1 MSLKY
6 RDSQGTETPVAG
18 LNGASGELVPSVAL
32 QQSGTVTC
40 NISTSDNLAKATVT
54 FSTPMPDAD
63 YIINIEVTAWSGGGD
78 LGTNISISGKSKNGF
93 TIRQYV
99 ADAAHTSSMTYKWQ
113 AFKLMTDQVH
123 EADAAHIAQNTANFA
138 PAFSDVTSY
147 SVSDYVT
154 YNNILYRCTTAH
166 TAGTWV
172 AGHFTAVTVG
182 ERLTPLEAY
191 TAINTLALDAT
202 FEAGITASNLQA
214 RLSGRVVQ
222 LNFNGVVVSTL
233 KSALSTLLTFS
244 ESLPAPNSYV
254 FIPTVDAD
262 TGTPYMLYLMR
273 GRKLQCR
280 TAIDGSNSPVHLI
293 GSCTYI
299 SV

>member
-6 RDSQGTETPVAG
+6 RDSSGTETPVAG
-18 LNGASGELVPSVAL
+18 LNGTSSELVPSAAL
-32 QQSGTVTC
+32 YQSGTG
-40 NISTSDNLAKATVT
+40 NIDTISVGGYVNKEIT
-54 FSTPMPDAD
+54 FTTPMPDTD
-63 YIINIEVTAWSGGGD
+63 YVINFDVNLTGGI
-78 LGTNISISGKSKNGF
+78 LFTVMSKTVSSFVVNIRNMNDRELSITF
-93 TIRQYV
+93 T
-99 ADAAHTSSMTYKWQ
+99 WQ
-113 AFKLMTDQVH
+113 AFKLMTDTVH

-166 TAGTWV
+166 TAGTWA

-182 ERLTPLEAY
+182 ERLKPLEAY

-222 LNFNGVVVSTL
+222 LNLNLVVVSTL
-233 KSALSTLLTFS
+233 KSAFSTLLTFS
-244 ESLPAPNSYV
+244 ESLPAPRANV

-262 TGTPYMLYLMR
+262 TGTPYMLYLT
-273 GRKLQCR
+273 GRELHCR
-280 TAIDGSNSPVHLI
+280 TAINGSNSPVHLV